1 MEHLIQITEPQDTY
15 NNLLISEFDIS
26 DGEYY
31 RDYSFIDRPFSL
43 ALNKIEQEKRK
54 QDILNYTNKNA
65 IVTKNQQYANK
76 ARGISQYSKKTFST
90 QSQGKETN
98 PNSNNLIRV
107 DKNKMIINESP
118 YNEVPYIKT
127 YIPHNHDISNNVYT
141 DGNMI
146 SIRQPNSVMKDIKIP
161 LVKNRSLPAKD
172 SILEGGILYA
182 GTKFIP
188 DVTERD
194 DYNPSMYKL
203 SEKAIVESGFAE
215 YFQMNVEKTYTEE
228 ELLEITGKTMTELY
242 PFFPS
247 WERDYVKN
255 GVRWKRDETG
265 DNIGAILFRNPYD
278 DKTLGEFIPSMYN
291 RDMNY
296 QYNKFDNKY
305 VPIIT
310 QIIFIRPKTIKEGWT
325 QLQPITLKKYKFTID
340 KDINN

>member
-1 MEHLIQITEPQDTY
+1 MEDLIQLTEPQGN

-26 DGEYY
+26 GGEYY

-43 ALNKIEQEKRK
+43 ELNKIEQEKRK
-54 QDILNYTNKNA
+54 QDILNYTSRTP
-65 IVTKNQQYANK
+65 IITKNQQYANK
-76 ARGISQYSKKTFST
+76 ARGISQHRKKTFAT
-90 QSQGKETN
+90 QSLNKKTN

-118 YNEVPYIKT
+118 YTEVPYIKT
-127 YIPHNHDISNNVYT
+127 SIPYNHDIRNNVYT

-146 SIRQPNSVMKDIKIP
+146 STRQSNSVMKYIKMP
-161 LVKNRSLPAKD
+161 RVENRPLPAED

-194 DYNPSMYKL
+194 DYSPSLYKL
-203 SEKAIVESGFAE
+203 SEKAIVESHFAE

-242 PFFPS
+242 PFLPS

-255 GVRWKRDETG
+255 GVRWNPENG
-265 DNIGAILFRNPYD
+265 GNMGAILYRNPYD
-278 DKTLGEFIPSMYN
+278 DTTLGEFIPSMYN
-291 RDMNY
+291 RDSNY
-296 QYNKFDNKY
+296 QYNKFDNTY
-305 VPIIT
+305 IPMVT
-310 QIIFIRPKTIKEGWT
+310 SIIFIRPKTIKEGWSE
-325 QLQPITLKKYKFTID
+325 LQPITLKKYNAIID